1 MKGNNILR
9 ILLAVIAISVIA
21 IMTYLVILH
30 YSPDKGSF
38 CDLGEGLS
46 CGLVNKSR
54 YSVVFGMPVSGLGL
68 LYFVL
73 ALWIALFK
81 YSSKNI
87 FRLGFLTLV
96 FLGPSLY
103 LSYIEYFVIESVCV
117 LCEASK
123 VLMLIIF
130 ALALFAMRPKR
141 FDIRVINSGVLL
153 ALLLTGATY
162 LTQQA
167 GAVPSGTYDTFAKCL
182 YDSGVREY
190 GSKGCSF
197 CARQRDLFGDSHKF
211 IKEIECNP
219 NYKNSEVERCVEKNI
234 EHTPTWILE
243 DTAGNEIKRLP
254 SGAVSLQGLSEFSG
268 CPLTKDTKE

>member
-9 ILLAVIAISVIA
+9 ILLAVIAISGIA

-96 FLGPSLY
+96 F
-103 LSYIEYFVIESVCV
+103 
-117 LCEASK
+117 
-123 VLMLIIF
+123 F